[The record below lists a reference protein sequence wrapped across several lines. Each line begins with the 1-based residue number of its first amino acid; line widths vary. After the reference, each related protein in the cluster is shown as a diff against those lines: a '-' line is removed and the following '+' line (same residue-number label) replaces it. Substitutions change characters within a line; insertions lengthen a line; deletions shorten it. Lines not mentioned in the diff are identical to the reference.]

1 MTIRDVAKR
10 AKVGIA
16 TVSRVLNGHPSVRP
30 ETRDRV
36 LAAIQELNYSPNTA
50 AQTLS
55 SGLTNAIGVFVP
67 FFTRPSFVQR
77 LIGIQTILDAENYDL
92 ILFSVNSS
100 ETYHQRLRQAIQQ
113 RRVDGILVISMVVPE
128 EHLLLMKQMNIPLVL
143 IESYNDITSC
153 VTVDNTL
160 GGQLATE
167 YLLSLGHE
175 QIAFLGHQRENPF
188 GFSAIN
194 ERYIGYKYALS
205 EANLD
210 VPDSY
215 HSFAPLESH
224 GRKEAVKQALQLL
237 CLPQPPTAIF
247 ATSDTQAAGVV
258 EAAREMDIDIPN
270 QLSIIGFDDLDIA
283 SYMDLTTVRQ
293 PMVESGK
300 RGAAL
305 LIQHLQDDVLSHR
318 KEVLELELIER
329 GSTAPLAGG

>member
-30 ETRDRV
+30 ETRERV
-36 LAAIQELNYSPNTA
+36 LAAIKELNYSPNTA

-55 SGLTNAIGVFVP
+55 RGQTNAIGVFVP

-77 LIGIQTILDAENYDL
+77 LIGIQTVLEAENYDL
-92 ILFSVNSS
+92 VLFSVNSA
-100 ETYHQRLRQAIQQ
+100 ETYHERLRQVILQ
-113 RRVDGILVISMVVPE
+113 RRVDGMLVVSMVVPD
-128 EHLLLMKQMNIPLVL
+128 EHLLLMKQIGIPVVL
-143 IESYNDITSC
+143 IESCSDRISC
-153 VTVDNTL
+153 VTVDNIL

-175 QIAFLGHQRENPF
+175 HIAFLGHQRENPF

-210 VPDSY
+210 MPDTY
-215 HSFAPLESH
+215 HSFAPLERH
-224 GRKEAVKQALQLL
+224 GKHAALEQALDLL
-237 CLPQPPTAIF
+237 RLPAPPTAIF
-247 ATSDTQAAGVV
+247 ATSDTQAAGVL
-258 EAAREMDIDIPN
+258 EAARQVGIDVPD
-270 QLSIIGFDDLDIA
+270 QLSVIGFDDIDIA
-283 SYMDLTTVRQ
+283 TYLNLTTVRQ
-293 PMVESGK
+293 PMMETGK

-305 LIQHLQDDVLSHR
+305 LIQHLQDNLLSLR
-318 KEVLELELIER
+318 KEVLELEIVER
-329 GSTAPLAGG
+329 GTTARLN